1 MRRFQAVIFDLDGLI
16 IDSEPLQ
23 LRAINQALAP
33 VGITL
38 TEADWVL
45 RVGYKSIETIR
56 RLQAQHGFDQN
67 PDEIERD
74 KVRAYQQI
82 IREGDALKLMPG
94 VCEAI
99 HACQDA
105 QLALALASSSVR
117 ADIAVI
123 LDTFELSGLFD
134 VVVAGDEVSKGKP
147 DPEIFLKAAEGLAV
161 DPAACL
167 VLEDAPSG
175 IAAAHAAGMVS
186 IAIPNRFTQHQ
197 NFNEAQVI
205 VATLFDFVKEL
216 SAHFEGDMNT

>member
-1 MRRFQAVIFDLDGLI
+1 MNRRIKAVIFDLDGLI

-38 TEADWVL
+38 TEADWVQ

-56 RLQAQHGFDQN
+56 LLRAQHGFDRD
-67 PDEIERD
+67 PEEIERA

-82 IREGDALKLMPG
+82 IREDGALKLMPG
-94 VCEAI
+94 VSEAI
-99 HACQDA
+99 HACQRA
-105 QLALALASSSVR
+105 QLALALASSSIR
-117 ADIAVI
+117 ADITVI
-123 LDTFELSGLFD
+123 LEVFELSGLFE
-134 VVVAGDEVSKGKP
+134 VIVAGDEVSKGKP

-175 IAAAHAAGMVS
+175 IAAANAAGMVS
-186 IAIPNRFTQHQ
+186 IAIPNRFTRHQ
-197 NFNEAQVI
+197 NFDGAQVI
-205 VATLFDFVKEL
+205 IATLFDFVKEL
-216 SAHFEGDMNT
+216 DTHILKET

>member
-1 MRRFQAVIFDLDGLI
+1 MRRIQAVIFDLDGLI

-38 TEADWVL
+38 TEADWMQ

-56 RLQAQHGFDQN
+56 LLRAQHGFERD
-67 PDEIERD
+67 PEEIERD
-74 KVRAYQQI
+74 KVRAYRQI

-94 VCEAI
+94 VRESI

-117 ADIAVI
+117 ADITVI

-134 VVVAGDEVSKGKP
+134 VVVAGDEVSQGKP

-186 IAIPNRFTQHQ
+186 IAIPNRFTRHQ
-197 NFNEAQVI
+197 NFNGAGVILDTLLSFAQKLGI
-205 VATLFDFVKEL
+205 FILKE
-216 SAHFEGDMNT
+216 T